1 MINKRF
7 GSLQEVIFSSDER
20 EEKSDRI
27 IGLILKTCSALDIMS
42 KGKDM
47 ITVAFKEKAKV

>member
-7 GSLQEVIFSSDER
+7 CSLQEAIFSSGEK

-27 IGLILKTCSALDIMS
+27 IGLILKTRSALDILS
-42 KGKDM
+42 KGEDM